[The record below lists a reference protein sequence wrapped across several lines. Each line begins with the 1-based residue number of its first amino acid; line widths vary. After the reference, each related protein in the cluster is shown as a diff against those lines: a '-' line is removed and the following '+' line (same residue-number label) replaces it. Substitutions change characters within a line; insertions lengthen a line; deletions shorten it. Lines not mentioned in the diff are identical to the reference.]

1 MPELKCI
8 VVTPERTALE
18 AEADFVVLP
27 LFDGELGVLPGHAP
41 MIGRLTFGELRLKQG
56 GQTVRYFI
64 EGGFAEVLNDVISVV
79 TTRATLAKDLDIE
92 EIEAELEQALS
103 QKADSDELL
112 VKRER
117 AVAIARAR
125 LRVAL
130 RAHR

>member
-79 TTRATLAKDLDIE
+79 TTRGTLAEDLDIE

-103 QKADSDELL
+103 QKADTDELL
-112 VKRER
+112 AKRER

-130 RAHR
+130 RAHH